1 MKINAAVLR
10 KTGAEISV
18 EELELES
25 PRTAEV
31 LVELKASGICHS
43 DYHVV
48 TGDAGHE
55 LPVVLGHEGAGIVK
69 EIGEG
74 VSTLKAGDHVAL
86 SWIPFCG
93 NCYLCMHGKT
103 NLCKAYIGPLWEG
116 TMFDGTTRL
125 RDSSGAS
132 IRHLSSLACWA
143 THAVVP
149 EQSCVPIPGE
159 LPMDVAS
166 IIGCAVTTGVGAALN
181 KARVSPGSS
190 VVVYGAGG
198 VGLSVVMGAKL
209 AGAAKIIVVDI
220 SDSKKDLAES
230 FGATHFALSDQGTLD
245 EIWAITDG
253 LGADYV
259 FEAVGKTDLE
269 SKLVD
274 TIRPGGTAV
283 MIGFPASGEKFQV
296 NPAEIIRDEK
306 VLTGSIYGTA
316 HTKRDFVKYG
326 ELCLNGKLP
335 VDRLITSTCS
345 LEQINE
351 ACKEMIMG
359 DSGRIIINFN

>member
-1 MKINAAVLR
+1 MKIHAAVLR
-10 KTGAEISV
+10 KTASEISV

-25 PRTAEV
+25 PRKAEV
-31 LVELKASGICHS
+31 LVELKSSGICHS
-43 DYHVV
+43 DYHVF
-48 TGDAGHE
+48 TGDAAHE

-74 VSTLKAGDHVAL
+74 VSTLKAGDHVVL

-93 NCYLCMHGKT
+93 SCYLCLHGKT
-103 NLCKAYIGPLWEG
+103 NLCKAYTGPLWEG

-181 KARVSPGSS
+181 KARVLPGSS
-190 VVVYGAGG
+190 VVVFGAGG

-209 AGAAKIIVVDI
+209 AGATNIIVVDI
-220 SDSKKDLAES
+220 SDSKKNLAES
-230 FGATHFALSDQGTLD
+230 FGATHFVKSEKGTLE
-245 EIWAITDG
+245 EIKSITDG
-253 LGADYV
+253 LGADYA
-259 FEAVGKTDLE
+259 FEAVGNKDLE
-269 SKLVD
+269 SQLID

-283 MIGFPASGEKFQV
+283 MIGFPASGKKFQV

-306 VLTGSIYGTA
+306 VLTGSIYGSA

-335 VDRLITSTCS
+335 VERLITRTCS

-351 ACKEMIMG
+351 ACKEMLNG
-359 DSGRIIINFN
+359 DEGRIIINFN

>member
-93 NCYLCMHGKT
+93 SCYLCMHGKT
-103 NLCKAYIGPLWEG
+103 NLCKAYIGSLWEG

-143 THAVVP
+143 THAVVS

-245 EIWAITDG
+245 EILAITDG

-306 VLTGSIYGTA
+306 Y
-316 HTKRDFVKYG
+316 
-326 ELCLNGKLP
+326 
-335 VDRLITSTCS
+335 
-345 LEQINE
+345 
-351 ACKEMIMG
+351 
-359 DSGRIIINFN
+359 

>member
-18 EELELES
+18 EELELGS
-25 PRTAEV
+25 PRSAEV

-69 EIGEG
+69 EIGAG

-93 NCYLCMHGKT
+93 SCYLCMHGKT
-103 NLCKAYIGPLWEG
+103 NLCKAYTGPLWEG

-125 RDSSGAS
+125 TDSSGAS

-149 EQSCVPIPGE
+149 EQSCVPIPVD
-159 LPMDVAS
+159 LPLDVAS

-181 KARVSPGSS
+181 KASVLPGSS

-220 SDSKKDLAES
+220 SDSKKDLAKS
-230 FGATHFALSDQGTLD
+230 FGATHFVLSEKGTLD
-245 EIWAITDG
+245 EIKAFTDG
-253 LGADYV
+253 IGADYA
-259 FEAVGKTDLE
+259 FEAVGNTERETRLM
-269 SKLVD
+269 D
-274 TIRPGGTAV
+274 TMRPGGTAV

-316 HTKRDFVKYG
+316 HTKRDFVKFG
-326 ELCLNGKLP
+326 DLCMNGKLP

-351 ACKEMIMG
+351 ACKEMLDG
-359 DSGRIIINFN
+359 VEGRIIINFN

>member
-1 MKINAAVLR
+1 MKIKAAVLR
-10 KTGAEISV
+10 KTGAEISL
-18 EELELES
+18 EELELEL
-25 PRTAEV
+25 PRESEV

-48 TGDAGHE
+48 TGDAVHE
-55 LPVVLGHEGAGIVK
+55 LPVVLGHEGAGIIK

-74 VSTLKAGDHVAL
+74 VSALKPGDHVAL

-93 NCYLCMHGKT
+93 SCYFCMHGKT
-103 NLCKAYIGPLWEG
+103 NLCKAYTGPLWEG

-125 RDSSGAS
+125 RDSSGGS
-132 IRHLSSLACWA
+132 VRHLSSLACWA

-149 EQSCVPIPGE
+149 EQSCVPIPQE

-181 KARVSPGSS
+181 KARVLPGSS

-198 VGLSVVMGAKL
+198 VGMSVVMGAKL
-209 AGAAKIIVVDI
+209 AGADKIIVVDI
-220 SDSKKDLAES
+220 SESKKDLAQS
-230 FGATHFALSDQGTLD
+230 FGATHFLLYEKGTL
-245 EIWAITDG
+245 EKIKAVTG
-253 LGADYV
+253 GRGSDYA
-259 FEAVGKTDLE
+259 FEAVGNTDIETQL
-269 SKLVD
+269 LD

-306 VLTGSIYGTA
+306 ILTGSIFGTA

-326 ELCLNGKLP
+326 ELFLNGKLP
-335 VDRLITSTCS
+335 VDRLITRSCS
-345 LEQINE
+345 LEEIND
-351 ACKEMIMG
+351 ACKKMING
-359 DSGRIIINFN
+359 DEGRIIINFN

>member
-1 MKINAAVLR
+1 
-10 KTGAEISV
+10 
-18 EELELES
+18 
-25 PRTAEV
+25 
-31 LVELKASGICHS
+31 
-43 DYHVV
+43 
-48 TGDAGHE
+48 
-55 LPVVLGHEGAGIVK
+55 
-69 EIGEG
+69 
-74 VSTLKAGDHVAL
+74 
-86 SWIPFCG
+86 
-93 NCYLCMHGKT
+93 MHGKT
-103 NLCKAYIGPLWEG
+103 NLCKAFTGPLWEG

-143 THAVVP
+143 TYAVVP
-149 EQSCVPIPGE
+149 EQSCIPIHRD

-181 KARVSPGSS
+181 RARVLPGSS

-220 SDSKKDLAES
+220 SDSKKDLAKS
-230 FGATHFALSDQGTLD
+230 FGATHFVLSEKGTLD
-245 EIWAITDG
+245 EIKAFTDG
-253 LGADYV
+253 IGADYA
-259 FEAVGKTDLE
+259 FEAVGNTELE
-269 SKLVD
+269 TQLID

-296 NPAEIIRDEK
+296 NPAEIIRNEK

-316 HTKRDFVKYG
+316 NTKHDFVKYG

-351 ACKEMIMG
+351 ACKEILDG
-359 DSGRIIINFN
+359 GEGRIIINFN

>member
-10 KTGAEISV
+10 KTGAKISV

-31 LVELKASGICHS
+31 LVELKAAGICHS

-55 LPVVLGHEGAGIVK
+55 LPVVLGHEGAGIIK

-74 VSTLKAGDHVAL
+74 VSNLKVGDHVAL

-93 NCYLCMHGKT
+93 SCYLCMHGKT
-103 NLCKAYIGPLWEG
+103 NLCKAYTGPLWKG

-125 RDSSGAS
+125 KDSSGAS

-143 THAVVP
+143 TYAVVP
-149 EQSCVPIPGE
+149 EQSCVPIPE
-159 LPMDVAS
+159 DLPMDVAS

-181 KARVSPGSS
+181 KARVLPGSS

-198 VGLSVVMGAKL
+198 VGLSVVMGVKL
-209 AGAAKIIVVDI
+209 AGASKIIVVDI
-220 SDSKKDLAES
+220 SDSKKELAEG
-230 FGATHFALSDQGTLD
+230 FGATHFFLSEKGTLEQIHNITD
-245 EIWAITDG
+245 EI
-253 LGADYV
+253 GADYA
-259 FEAVGKTDLE
+259 FEAVGNTDLE
-269 SKLVD
+269 TQLID

-283 MIGFPASGEKFQV
+283 MIGFPASGEKIQV

-306 VLTGSIYGTA
+306 VLTGSIYGSA

-326 ELCLNGKLP
+326 ELCLKGKLP
-335 VDRLITSTCS
+335 VDRLITRTCS

-351 ACKEMIMG
+351 ACKEMLNG
-359 DSGRIIINFN
+359 DEGRIIINFN

>member
-25 PRTAEV
+25 PREAEV

-43 DYHVV
+43 DYHVI

-55 LPVVLGHEGAGIVK
+55 LPVVLGHEGAGIIK

-74 VSTLKAGDHVAL
+74 VSTLKPGDHVAL

-93 NCYLCMHGKT
+93 SCYLCLHGKT
-103 NLCKAYIGPLWEG
+103 NLCKAYTGPIWAG

-125 RDSSGAS
+125 KDSSGAS

-143 THAVVP
+143 THSVVP
-149 EQSCVPIPGE
+149 EQSCVLIPRE
-159 LPMDVAS
+159 IPMDIAS

-181 KARVSPGSS
+181 KAKVLPGSS
-190 VVVYGAGG
+190 VLVFGAGG
-198 VGLSVVMGAKL
+198 VGMSVVMGAKL
-209 AGAAKIIVVDI
+209 AGADKIIVVDI
-220 SDSKKDLAES
+220 SESKKDLAQS
-230 FGATHFALSDQGTLD
+230 FGATHFVLSENGALD
-245 EIWAITDG
+245 EIKAITDG
-253 LGADYV
+253 RGADYV
-259 FEAVGKTDLE
+259 FEAVGNTDVETQL
-269 SKLVD
+269 LD
-274 TIRPGGTAV
+274 TICPGGTAV
-283 MIGFPASGEKFQV
+283 MIGFPPSGEKFHL

-335 VDRLITSTCS
+335 IDRLITRTCY
-345 LEQINE
+345 LEEINE
-351 ACKEMIMG
+351 ACKEMLNG
-359 DSGRIIINFN
+359 DEGRIIINFN